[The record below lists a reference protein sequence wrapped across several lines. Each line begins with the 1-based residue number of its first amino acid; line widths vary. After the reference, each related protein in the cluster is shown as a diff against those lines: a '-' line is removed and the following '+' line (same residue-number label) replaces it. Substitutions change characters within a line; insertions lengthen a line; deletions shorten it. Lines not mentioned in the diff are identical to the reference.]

1 MKRLLLGLVFAL
13 SFAMS
18 WADAGNYLRIKTSEG
33 WQVLDLDV
41 VDRLSFD
48 GTTMKAT
55 DEKGQT
61 VAEIPQRNLERMDV
75 SQEAGVKNVLTE
87 RANATFSY
95 NTSTQKATMLADG
108 VFELFG
114 ADGTRYISFKALK
127 GETVDLSSIAPGIVI
142 IKSGDYSIKAIVK

>member
-1 MKRLLLGLVFAL
+1 MKRLLLGLVFVL

-18 WADAGNYLRIKTSEG
+18 WADAGNYLHIKTSEG
-33 WQVLDLDV
+33 WQVLDLNV

-48 GTTMKAT
+48 GNTMKAT

-61 VAEIPQRNLERMDV
+61 VAEIPQQNLERMDV
-75 SQEAGVKNVLTE
+75 SQEAGVKTVLTE

-95 NTSTQKATMLADG
+95 NASTQKATMLADG
-108 VFELFG
+108 EFELFG